1 MYAKNGPRMTW
12 RSRRRR
18 ASLVNLDVLV
28 ADLDA
33 VVVTA
38 LNLVMD
44 V

>member
-1 MYAKNGPRMTW
+1 MTW